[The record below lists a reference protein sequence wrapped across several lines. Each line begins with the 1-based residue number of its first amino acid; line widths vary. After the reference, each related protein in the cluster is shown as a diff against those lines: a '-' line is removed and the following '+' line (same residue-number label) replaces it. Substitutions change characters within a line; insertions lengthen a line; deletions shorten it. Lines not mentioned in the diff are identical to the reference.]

1 MVAYNRGRKIA
12 SLTRS
17 ELRHVPVWGHSC
29 KDRRAARSKPSAAWQ
44 SGTSAAQRLL
54 SVTEVSE
61 VTLPSSRPSPKLL
74 LMQFSR
80 AHLAIALGSAGLLV
94 LVCLGYLYW
103 LSNQPPVL
111 SRSEERDPLTQM
123 PISITMN
130 PFRDRTIERTA
141 NRFIS
146 EMRDGNCRKL
156 LAQWE
161 KDYRKKRAAFLCNSE
176 AQHPLISWNL
186 VEWEDAPPL
195 VILHYKGQRYSSS
208 SRDATYKDLFSVT
221 EEKKDEGWTVTK
233 YDSFY

>member
-1 MVAYNRGRKIA
+1 MPSPVQARAGLGSESGARKSGR
-12 SLTRS
+12 T
-17 ELRHVPVWGHSC
+17 
-29 KDRRAARSKPSAAWQ
+29 
-44 SGTSAAQRLL
+44 TL
-54 SVTEVSE
+54 SPVTEVSE
-61 VTLPSSRPSPKLL
+61 VTLPSRPPSPKLL
-74 LMQFSR
+74 LMRFSR

-94 LVCLGYLYW
+94 LVFLGYVYW

-141 NRFIS
+141 NSFIS

-161 KDYRKKRAAFLCNSE
+161 KDYRRKRADFLCNSE

-186 VEWEDAPPL
+186 VQWEDAPPL
-195 VILHYKGQRYSSS
+195 VILQYKGQRYSSPS
-208 SRDATYKDLFSVT
+208 QTETYKDLFSVT
-221 EEKKDEGWTVTK
+221 EEKKDSGWTVTK

>member
-1 MVAYNRGRKIA
+1 
-12 SLTRS
+12 
-17 ELRHVPVWGHSC
+17 
-29 KDRRAARSKPSAAWQ
+29 
-44 SGTSAAQRLL
+44 
-54 SVTEVSE
+54 
-61 VTLPSSRPSPKLL
+61 
-74 LMQFSR
+74 MQFSR
-80 AHLAIALGSAGLLV
+80 AHLAIALGFAVLLV
-94 LVCLGYLYW
+94 GGFLGYVNW
-103 LSNQPPVL
+103 LSNQGPVL

-161 KDYRKKRAAFLCNSE
+161 RDYRKKRADFICNSE
-176 AQHPLISWNL
+176 TQHPLISWNL

-195 VILHYKGQRYSSS
+195 VILHYKGQRYSSL

-221 EEKKDEGWTVTK
+221 EEKKDSGWMVTK
-233 YDSFY
+233 YDAFY

>member
-1 MVAYNRGRKIA
+1 MENTNQRPTV
-12 SLTRS
+12 TR
-17 ELRHVPVWGHSC
+17 PWGDACVGTDTLVRPS
-29 KDRRAARSKPSAAWQ
+29 RAKLGSRSSADAPEPPHP
-44 SGTSAAQRLL
+44 
-54 SVTEVSE
+54 VTEVSE
-61 VTLPSSRPSPKLL
+61 VTLPSPRPSPKLL

-94 LVCLGYLYW
+94 LVFLGYLYW

-123 PISITMN
+123 PIGITMN

-161 KDYRKKRAAFLCNSE
+161 KDYRKKRADFLCNSE

-195 VILHYKGQRYSSS
+195 VIQQPQPGRNLQGSLLSDRRKERFRLDGYEVRFFLLRQS
-208 SRDATYKDLFSVT
+208 A
-221 EEKKDEGWTVTK
+221 
-233 YDSFY
+233 